1 MDECEQ
7 LCNRLAIMVAGQLKC
22 IGAVQELKDTFG
34 LGFVVI
40 LAIKPMVS
48 TRLVDEVKQSMI
60 EKFNCKIRE
69 EYAVNNLFKIKM

>member
-40 LAIKPMVS
+40 LAIKPLVS
-48 TRLVDEVKQSMI
+48 KHFIDEVKQSMI
-60 EKFNCKIRE
+60 DNFSCKLRE
-69 EYAVNNLFKIKM
+69 EYAVNNIKRN